1 MKIKILKYDE
11 FKLNFSIIQK
21 LLKVSYT
28 SNFKIS
34 EELCDYTIKI
44 KVDELGE
51 YLKLDKAI
59 LIGGFIKDSLIGFIW
74 VYKHDFF
81 GETRLHINQIVVDED
96 FRGRGIAKKLLTEVE
111 KLTSG
116 LNAQTL
122 DLFVSEENYTAIK
135 LYEDL
140 GYVTERRYLKKK
152 I

>member
-1 MKIKILKYDE
+1 M
-11 FKLNFSIIQK
+11 
-21 LLKVSYT
+21 

-51 YLKLDKAI
+51 YIKLDKAI
-59 LIGGFIKDSLIGFIW
+59 LIGVFIKDSLIGFIW
-74 VYKHDFF
+74 VYKHDYF
-81 GETRLHINQIVVDED
+81 GETRLHINQLVVDEG

-122 DLFVSEENYTAIK
+122 DLFVSEENYAAIK
-135 LYEDL
+135 MYEDL

>member
-11 FKLNFSIIQK
+11 FKLNFAIIQK
-21 LLKVSYT
+21 LLKVSYM

-51 YLKLDKAI
+51 YIKLDKAI
-59 LIGGFIKDSLIGFIW
+59 LIGVFIKDSLIGFIW
-74 VYKHDFF
+74 VYKHDYF
-81 GETRLHINQIVVDED
+81 GETRLHINQLVVDEG

-122 DLFVSEENYTAIK
+122 DLFVSEENYAAIK
-135 LYEDL
+135 MYEDL